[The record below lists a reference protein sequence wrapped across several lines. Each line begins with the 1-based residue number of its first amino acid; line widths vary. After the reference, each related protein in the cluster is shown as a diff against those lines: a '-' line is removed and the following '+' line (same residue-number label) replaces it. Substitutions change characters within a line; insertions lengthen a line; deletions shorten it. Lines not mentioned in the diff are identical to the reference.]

1 MKEALIVGAGAVFGA
16 FARWGL
22 SVGLG
27 SLTAAAAWPHAEV
40 WPLLLINFVG
50 SALLGYFQP
59 GFFWGKGV
67 LGGFTSFST
76 FATATVAMT
85 AWGALG
91 HVALTGAG
99 CIASYLLGDG
109 IRTRRI
115 RRIRRSADGFE
126 GEHNA

>member
-27 SLTAAAAWPHAEV
+27 SLTAAAAWPHAEI

-50 SALLGYFQP
+50 SALLGYLQP
-59 GFFWGKGV
+59 GIFWGKGV

-91 HVALTGAG
+91 HVAPTVAG

>member
-22 SVGLG
+22 SVGLS
-27 SLTAAAAWPHAEV
+27 SLPAAAAWPHAEI

-50 SALLGYFQP
+50 SALLGYLQP
-59 GFFWGKGV
+59 GIFWGKGV

-91 HVALTGAG
+91 HVALTVTG

-109 IRTRRI
+109 IRTHRI
-115 RRIRRSADGFE
+115 RRAADGFE

>member
-27 SLTAAAAWPHAEV
+27 SLTAAAVWPHAEI

-50 SALLGYFQP
+50 SALLGYLQP
-59 GFFWGKGV
+59 GVFWGKGV

-76 FATATVAMT
+76 FATATVAIN
-85 AWGALG
+85 AWSDLG
-91 HVALTGAG
+91 HFALIVTG
-99 CIASYLLGDG
+99 
-109 IRTRRI
+109 
-115 RRIRRSADGFE
+115 
-126 GEHNA
+126 